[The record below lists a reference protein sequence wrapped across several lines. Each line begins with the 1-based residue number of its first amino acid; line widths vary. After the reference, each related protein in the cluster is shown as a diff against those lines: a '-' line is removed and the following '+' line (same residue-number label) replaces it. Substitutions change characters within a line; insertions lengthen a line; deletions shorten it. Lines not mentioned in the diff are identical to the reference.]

1 MKLIEALFLAYLV
14 LFPFGQLTRVP
25 LQIFESPE
33 ARFYLAD
40 IVLFFLLFSWGIWR
54 FLLVKKK
61 YQLPPLAIPIFSFS
75 IICLL
80 SLGLGSPLLSN
91 REVLVAGLYLVRWLV
106 YAGLYFV
113 VADIKDYFKW
123 SKPSNLQNFL
133 IIIGV
138 AIALFGLVQYF
149 LWPDLKPLK
158 MLEWDPHY
166 YRLVGTFLDPG
177 FTGMLLA
184 LTLVLVAI
192 SYINISSSH
201 WRDKRWL
208 FLSSL
213 ITYVALALTYSRASY
228 LAYLT
233 GIGVIS
239 FVKKLPK
246 LFIGV
251 VLIGVLTLMILP
263 RPAGEGGKLERT
275 YSIEARIRDWQQ
287 SITIVRDHPL
297 LGVGF
302 NVYRYAQRDY
312 GFLKDKWQVS
322 HAGAGADSSILFV
335 LATTGILGASFY
347 LWLWWKTLKSHNLA
361 VIASVLALLAHSL
374 FNNSLFYPWLM
385 AWMWI
390 LLGSFSTRRT

>member
-1 MKLIEALFLAYLV
+1 MKLIEILFLIYLA

-33 ARFYLAD
+33 VRFYLTD

-54 FLLVKKK
+54 FLLLKKK

-91 REVLVAGLYLVRWLV
+91 REALVAGLYLVRWLV
-106 YAGLYFV
+106 YAGIYFV

-149 LWPDLKPLK
+149 LWPNLKLLK

-177 FTGMLLA
+177 FTGLILV
-184 LTLVLVAI
+184 LTLILIVTLG
-192 SYINISSSH
+192 
-201 WRDKRWL
+201 WDKKDKRGWVAAG
-208 FLSSL
+208 L
-213 ITYVALALTYSRASY
+213 ITYIALALTYSRASY

-246 LFIGV
+246 LFIGAI
-251 VLIGVLTLMILP
+251 LIGVLTLIMLP
-263 RPAGEGGKLERT
+263 QPAGEGGKLERT
-275 YSIEARIRDWQQ
+275 YSIEARIRNWQQ
-287 SITIVRDHPL
+287 SITIVQDHPF

-302 NVYRYAQRDY
+302 NAYRYAQRDY

-361 VIASVLALLAHSL
+361 VTASVLALLAHSL

-390 LLGSFSTRRT
+390 LLGSFSRRRT